1 MVHFRRRAVHAM
13 ATTWQQN
20 GQPLEDATGLSS
32 EAKGNASAGTECYD
46 RQRATLPEGAMPQT
60 RP

>member
-1 MVHFRRRAVHAM
+1 M
-13 ATTWQQN
+13 ATARQQN

-46 RQRATLPEGAMPQT
+46 RQRATLPEGAMPQA